1 MVKNFDSLEIRSS
14 DERAKDISIK
24 LPELIKS
31 AKENSIYYKSSLKKI
46 DPNLII
52 DEKMLSTLPVVRKS
66 EMIFK
71 DKTVLP
77 LKKFI
82 GRSFESI
89 DQIFQSPGPIYEPGM
104 HKKDWWR
111 WGRALSAIGIGNGD
125 IVQNCFS
132 YHFTPAGMMF
142 ESAALAVGAIVVPT
156 GTGQTELQ
164 AQAISNL
171 GVTVY
176 AGTPDYLKTIL
187 DKGNELGL
195 DTSCLKK
202 AAVSAGPLFPALREE
217 YKDRGI
223 LCRQSYG
230 TADLGL
236 IAYES
241 EAMEGMILDEGV
253 IVEIVTPGTG
263 IPVNEGEIGEVVVT
277 TFNNDYPMIRFA
289 TGDLS
294 AVKPGQSPCGR
305 TNKLI
310 VGWRGRADQAA
321 KVKGMFVRPEQ
332 VAMLVSKHKNIS
344 KARISINH
352 DGSTD
357 IMNIQLETE
366 SLDKNEFENSIKE
379 IFKLRASIELV
390 PPKSLPNDGKV
401 IDDLRE
407 IN

>member
-31 AKENSIYYKSSLKKI
+31 AKENSIYYKSSLKEI

-52 DEKMLSTLPVVRKS
+52 DEKILSTLPVVRKS

-82 GRSFESI
+82 GCSFESI

-142 ESAALAVGAIVVPT
+142 ENAALAVGAIVVPT

-344 KARISINH
+344 KARISVNH

>member
-31 AKENSIYYKSSLKKI
+31 AKENSIYYKSSLKEI

-52 DEKMLSTLPVVRKS
+52 DEKILSTLPVVRKS

-156 GTGQTELQ
+156 GPGQTELQ

-332 VAMLVSKHKNIS
+332 VAMLVSKHKNIY

>member
-31 AKENSIYYKSSLKKI
+31 AKENSIYYKSSLKEI

-52 DEKMLSTLPVVRKS
+52 DEKILSTLPVVRKS

-104 HKKDWWR
+104 HKNDWWR

-202 AAVSAGPLFPALREE
+202 AAVSAGPLFPTLREE

-241 EAMEGMILDEGV
+241 EAMEGMIVDEGV

-332 VAMLVSKHKNIS
+332 VAMLVSKHKNIT

>member
-31 AKENSIYYKSSLKKI
+31 AKENSIYYKSSLKEI

-52 DEKMLSTLPVVRKS
+52 DEKILSTLPVVRKS

-71 DKTVLP
+71 GKTVLP

-332 VAMLVSKHKNIS
+332 VAMLVSKHKNIY

>member
-31 AKENSIYYKSSLKKI
+31 AKENSIYYKSSLKEI

-52 DEKMLSTLPVVRKS
+52 DEKILSTLPVVRKS

-202 AAVSAGPLFPALREE
+202 AAVSAGPLFPTLRQE

>member
-31 AKENSIYYKSSLKKI
+31 AKENSIYYKSSLKEI

-52 DEKMLSTLPVVRKS
+52 DEKILSTLPVVRKS

-241 EAMEGMILDEGV
+241 EAMVGMILDEGV

-332 VAMLVSKHKNIS
+332 VAMLVSKHKNIY

>member
-31 AKENSIYYKSSLKKI
+31 AKENSIYYKSSLKEI
-46 DPNLII
+46 DPDLII
-52 DEKMLSTLPVVRKS
+52 DEKILSTLPVVRKS

>member
-31 AKENSIYYKSSLKKI
+31 AKENSIYYKSSLKEV

-52 DEKMLSTLPVVRKS
+52 DEKILSTLPVVRKS

>member
-31 AKENSIYYKSSLKKI
+31 AKENSIYYKSSLKEI

-52 DEKMLSTLPVVRKS
+52 DEKILSTLPVVRKS

-82 GRSFESI
+82 GCSFESI

-241 EAMEGMILDEGV
+241 EAMVGMILDEGV

>member
-31 AKENSIYYKSSLKKI
+31 AKENSIYYKSSLKEI

-52 DEKMLSTLPVVRKS
+52 DEKILSTLPVVRKS

-332 VAMLVSKHKNIS
+332 VAMLVSKHKNIY

>member
-31 AKENSIYYKSSLKKI
+31 AKENSIYYKSSLKEI

-52 DEKMLSTLPVVRKS
+52 DEKILSTLPVVRKS

-332 VAMLVSKHKNIS
+332 VAMLVSKHKNIY

-357 IMNIQLETE
+357 IMNIQMETE

>member
-31 AKENSIYYKSSLKKI
+31 AKENSIYYKSSLKEI

-52 DEKMLSTLPVVRKS
+52 DEKILSTLPVVRKS

-357 IMNIQLETE
+357 IMNIQMETE

>member
-31 AKENSIYYKSSLKKI
+31 AKENSIYYKSSLKEI
-46 DPNLII
+46 DPDLII
-52 DEKMLSTLPVVRKS
+52 DEKILSTLPVVRKS

-357 IMNIQLETE
+357 IMNIQMETE

>member
-1 MVKNFDSLEIRSS
+1 MLKNFDSLEIRSS

-31 AKENSIYYKSSLKKI
+31 AKENSIYYKSSLKEI

-52 DEKMLSTLPVVRKS
+52 DEKILSTLPVVRKS

>member
-31 AKENSIYYKSSLKKI
+31 AKENSIYYKSSLKEI

-52 DEKMLSTLPVVRKS
+52 DEKILSTLPVVRKS

-305 TNKLI
+305 SNKLI

>member
-31 AKENSIYYKSSLKKI
+31 AKENSIYYKSSLKEI

-52 DEKMLSTLPVVRKS
+52 DEKILSTLPVVRKS

>member
-31 AKENSIYYKSSLKKI
+31 AKENSIYYKSSLKEI

-202 AAVSAGPLFPALREE
+202 AAVSAGPLFPTLRQE

-332 VAMLVSKHKNIS
+332 VAMLVSKHKNIY

>member
-31 AKENSIYYKSSLKKI
+31 AKENSIYYKSSLKEI

-52 DEKMLSTLPVVRKS
+52 DEKILSTLPVVRKS

-241 EAMEGMILDEGV
+241 EAMVGMILDEGV